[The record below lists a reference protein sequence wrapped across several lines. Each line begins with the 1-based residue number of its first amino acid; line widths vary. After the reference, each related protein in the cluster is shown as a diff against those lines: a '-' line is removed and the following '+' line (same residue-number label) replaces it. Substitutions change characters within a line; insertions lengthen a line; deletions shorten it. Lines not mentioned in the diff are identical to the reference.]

1 MLAPTTYPT
10 EGIAP
15 GDDRG
20 GVGGG
25 AAVPTRYQVTARSHL
40 GFAPWEDKSYTY
52 SILQIGNGSNSISKL
67 EVVSQLNVFSQ
78 AHLLYHYNPNVMP
91 KKYAAKV
98 YLGTFQT
105 MGKQWVSD
113 ENLTIKNWP
122 NSYQAGSQKG
132 EAIINFVCNL
142 MLLIIRFGSDKPIVN
157 DNQTF

>member
-67 EVVSQLNVFSQ
+67 EVVSQLNLLSQ
-78 AHLLYHYNPNVMP
+78 ARYTYHYNSYNCPERYYP
-91 KKYAAKV
+91 KV
-98 YLGTFQT
+98 YIGTSQT
-105 MGKQWVSD
+105 IARNWNYDRQIYAGSD
-113 ENLTIKNWP
+113 IKIPENWP
-122 NSYQAGSQKG
+122 LNVSQKG
-132 EAIINFVCNL
+132 EANTE
-142 MLLIIRFGSDKPIVN
+142 VN
-157 DNQTF
+157 

>member
-91 KKYAAKV
+91 KKYAPKV
-98 YLGTFQT
+98 YLGTSQT
-105 MGKQWVSD
+105 IARNWNYDRQTD
-113 ENLTIKNWP
+113 INHPETTLPNWP
-122 NSYQAGSQKG
+122 QAFQGGQKG
-132 EAIINFVCNL
+132 EAILVSR
-142 MLLIIRFGSDKPIVN
+142 LI
-157 DNQTF
+157 